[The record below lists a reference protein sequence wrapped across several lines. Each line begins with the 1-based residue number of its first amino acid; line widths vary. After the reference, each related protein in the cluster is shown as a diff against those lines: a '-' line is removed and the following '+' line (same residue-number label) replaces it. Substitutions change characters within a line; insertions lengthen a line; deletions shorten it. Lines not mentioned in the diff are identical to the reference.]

1 MDEILNPE
9 GLADQ
14 FESPETEQKDKV
26 IIKAIGVGGGG
37 GNAVN
42 YMFRQ
47 GIKHVSFVV
56 LNTDRQ
62 ALRQSPVPT
71 KVMIGDG
78 LGAGDRPE
86 VAREAAENDIAKI
99 EALFQDDTRMVF
111 ITSGMGG
118 GTGTGASPVVARVA
132 REKGLLTI
140 GIVTIP
146 FYFEGEEKIN
156 KAFAGADEMAKY
168 VDALLL
174 INNERLTEIYGDLDF
189 INGFGKADDTLATA
203 ACSISELITCDGYM
217 NLDFNDVNTTLRDGG
232 AAIISSGYGEG
243 ENRVTKALE
252 DALASP
258 LLKHRDISTAK
269 RLLFNIYFSQEA
281 NNKFK
286 LSEVN
291 ELTSFVQKINP
302 KVKIIWGVAFDKDLG
317 EQIKITMLASGFNV
331 DHHGHVGALE
341 SAHACLGVAESSAL
355 AYGVDAGGGLEH
367 FHQLLS
373 AEFEVDGVG
382 SDGRHGYRCLTGLAY
397 RLRDNNVVEFFH
409 RQLHLDGTHVALC
422 RKFQR
427 LIADIGDFKHF
438 AFGRFDREDSVD
450 VGCHGF

>member
-1 MDEILNPE
+1 MMTNSTKRSTTEMDEILNPE

-14 FESPETEQKDKV
+14 FESPENEQKDKI

-47 GIKHVSFVV
+47 GIQHVSFVV

-132 REKGLLTI
+132 RERGLLTI

-156 KAFAGADEMAKY
+156 KAFEGADEMAKY

-189 INGFGKADDTLATA
+189 INGFGKADDTLAL
-203 ACSISELITCDGYM
+203 SLIH
-217 NLDFNDVNTTLRDGG
+217 
-232 AAIISSGYGEG
+232 I
-243 ENRVTKALE
+243 
-252 DALASP
+252 
-258 LLKHRDISTAK
+258 
-269 RLLFNIYFSQEA
+269 
-281 NNKFK
+281 
-286 LSEVN
+286 
-291 ELTSFVQKINP
+291 
-302 KVKIIWGVAFDKDLG
+302 
-317 EQIKITMLASGFNV
+317 
-331 DHHGHVGALE
+331 
-341 SAHACLGVAESSAL
+341 
-355 AYGVDAGGGLEH
+355 
-367 FHQLLS
+367 
-373 AEFEVDGVG
+373 
-382 SDGRHGYRCLTGLAY
+382 
-397 RLRDNNVVEFFH
+397 
-409 RQLHLDGTHVALC
+409 
-422 RKFQR
+422 
-427 LIADIGDFKHF
+427 
-438 AFGRFDREDSVD
+438 
-450 VGCHGF
+450 

>member
-146 FYFEGEEKIN
+146 FYFEGEEKTT

-203 ACSISELITCDGYM
+203 ARSISELITCDGYM

-331 DHHGHVGALE
+331 DRLGEIQENRLQNQIDAPAFAATAAQAPQPRANDRIREEYGEKVDTFRTNYIILKPEEMDSDTIIEVLE
-341 SAHACLGVAESSAL
+341 KSPTYNRDRATVEKARAQRRQQQGQQQRPS
-355 AYGVDAGGGLEH
+355 GGSTIS
-367 FHQLLS
+367 F
-373 AEFEVDGVG
+373 
-382 SDGRHGYRCLTGLAY
+382 T
-397 RLRDNNVVEFFH
+397 
-409 RQLHLDGTHVALC
+409 
-422 RKFQR
+422 
-427 LIADIGDFKHF
+427 
-438 AFGRFDREDSVD
+438 
-450 VGCHGF
+450 

>member
-1 MDEILNPE
+1 
-9 GLADQ
+9 
-14 FESPETEQKDKV
+14 
-26 IIKAIGVGGGG
+26 
-37 GNAVN
+37 
-42 YMFRQ
+42 
-47 GIKHVSFVV
+47 
-56 LNTDRQ
+56 
-62 ALRQSPVPT
+62 
-71 KVMIGDG
+71 MIGDG

-203 ACSISELITCDGYM
+203 ARSISELITCDGYM

-331 DHHGHVGALE
+331 DRLGEIQENRLQNQIDAPAFAATAAQAPQPRANDRIREEYGEKVDTFRTNYIILKPEEMDSDTIIEVLE
-341 SAHACLGVAESSAL
+341 KSPTYNRDRATVEKARAQRRQQQGQQQRPS
-355 AYGVDAGGGLEH
+355 GGSTIS
-367 FHQLLS
+367 F
-373 AEFEVDGVG
+373 
-382 SDGRHGYRCLTGLAY
+382 T
-397 RLRDNNVVEFFH
+397 
-409 RQLHLDGTHVALC
+409 
-422 RKFQR
+422 
-427 LIADIGDFKHF
+427 
-438 AFGRFDREDSVD
+438 
-450 VGCHGF
+450 

>member
-203 ACSISELITCDGYM
+203 ARSISELITCDGYM

-291 ELTSFVQKINP
+291 ELTGFVQKINP

-331 DHHGHVGALE
+331 DRLGEIQENRLQNQIDAPAFAATAAQAPQPRANDRIREEYGEKVDTFRTNYIILKPEEMDSDTIIEVLE
-341 SAHACLGVAESSAL
+341 KSPTYNRDRATVEKARAQRRQQQGQQQRPS
-355 AYGVDAGGGLEH
+355 GGSTIS
-367 FHQLLS
+367 F
-373 AEFEVDGVG
+373 
-382 SDGRHGYRCLTGLAY
+382 T
-397 RLRDNNVVEFFH
+397 
-409 RQLHLDGTHVALC
+409 
-422 RKFQR
+422 
-427 LIADIGDFKHF
+427 
-438 AFGRFDREDSVD
+438 
-450 VGCHGF
+450 

>member
-174 INNERLTEIYGDLDF
+174 INNERLTEIYGDLHLS
-189 INGFGKADDTLATA
+189 NALGKADDTLATA
-203 ACSISELITCDGYM
+203 ARSISELITCDGYM

-331 DHHGHVGALE
+331 DRLGEIQENRLQNQIDAPAFAATAAQAPQPRANDRIREEYGEKVDTFRTNYIILKPEEMDSDTIIEVLE
-341 SAHACLGVAESSAL
+341 KSPTYNRDRATVEKARAQRRQQQGQQQRPS
-355 AYGVDAGGGLEH
+355 GGSTIS
-367 FHQLLS
+367 F
-373 AEFEVDGVG
+373 
-382 SDGRHGYRCLTGLAY
+382 T
-397 RLRDNNVVEFFH
+397 
-409 RQLHLDGTHVALC
+409 
-422 RKFQR
+422 
-427 LIADIGDFKHF
+427 
-438 AFGRFDREDSVD
+438 
-450 VGCHGF
+450 

>member
-1 MDEILNPE
+1 MDEIPNPE

-203 ACSISELITCDGYM
+203 ARSISELITCDGYM

-331 DHHGHVGALE
+331 DRLGEIQENRLQNQIDAPAFAATAAQAPQPRANDRIREEYGEKVDTFRTNYIILKPEEMDSDTIIEVLE
-341 SAHACLGVAESSAL
+341 KSPTYNRDRATVEKARAQRRQQQGQQQRPS
-355 AYGVDAGGGLEH
+355 GGSTIS
-367 FHQLLS
+367 F
-373 AEFEVDGVG
+373 
-382 SDGRHGYRCLTGLAY
+382 T
-397 RLRDNNVVEFFH
+397 
-409 RQLHLDGTHVALC
+409 
-422 RKFQR
+422 
-427 LIADIGDFKHF
+427 
-438 AFGRFDREDSVD
+438 
-450 VGCHGF
+450 

>member
-203 ACSISELITCDGYM
+203 ARSISELITCDGYM

-269 RLLFNIYFSQEA
+269 RLLSNIYFSQEA

-331 DHHGHVGALE
+331 DRLGEIQENRLQNQIDAPAFAATAAQAPQPRANDRIREEYGEKVDTFRTNYIILKPEEMDSDTIIEVLE
-341 SAHACLGVAESSAL
+341 KSPTYNRDRATVEKARAQRRQQQGQQQRPS
-355 AYGVDAGGGLEH
+355 GGSTIS
-367 FHQLLS
+367 F
-373 AEFEVDGVG
+373 
-382 SDGRHGYRCLTGLAY
+382 T
-397 RLRDNNVVEFFH
+397 
-409 RQLHLDGTHVALC
+409 
-422 RKFQR
+422 
-427 LIADIGDFKHF
+427 
-438 AFGRFDREDSVD
+438 
-450 VGCHGF
+450 

>member
-203 ACSISELITCDGYM
+203 ARSISELITCDGYM
-217 NLDFNDVNTTLRDGG
+217 NLAFNDVNTTLRDGG

-331 DHHGHVGALE
+331 DRLGEIQENRLQNQIDAPAFAATAAQAPQPRANDRIREEYGEKVDTFRTNYIILKPEEMDSDTIIEVLE
-341 SAHACLGVAESSAL
+341 KSPTYNRDRATVEKARAQRRQQQGQQQRPS
-355 AYGVDAGGGLEH
+355 GGSTIS
-367 FHQLLS
+367 F
-373 AEFEVDGVG
+373 
-382 SDGRHGYRCLTGLAY
+382 T
-397 RLRDNNVVEFFH
+397 
-409 RQLHLDGTHVALC
+409 
-422 RKFQR
+422 
-427 LIADIGDFKHF
+427 
-438 AFGRFDREDSVD
+438 
-450 VGCHGF
+450 

>member
-156 KAFAGADEMAKY
+156 KALAGADEMAKY

-203 ACSISELITCDGYM
+203 ARSISELITCDGYM

-331 DHHGHVGALE
+331 DRLGEIQENRLQNQIDAPAFAATAAQAPQPRANDRIREEYGEKVDTFRTNYIILKPEEMDSDTIIEVLE
-341 SAHACLGVAESSAL
+341 KSPTYNRDRATVEKARAQRRQQQGQQQRPS
-355 AYGVDAGGGLEH
+355 GGSTIS
-367 FHQLLS
+367 F
-373 AEFEVDGVG
+373 
-382 SDGRHGYRCLTGLAY
+382 T
-397 RLRDNNVVEFFH
+397 
-409 RQLHLDGTHVALC
+409 
-422 RKFQR
+422 
-427 LIADIGDFKHF
+427 
-438 AFGRFDREDSVD
+438 
-450 VGCHGF
+450 

>member
-156 KAFAGADEMAKY
+156 KAFAGVDEMAKY

-203 ACSISELITCDGYM
+203 ARSISELITCDGYM

-331 DHHGHVGALE
+331 DRLGEIQENRLQNQIDAPAFAATAAQAPQPRANDRIREEYGEKVDTFRTNYIILKPEEMDSDTIIEVLE
-341 SAHACLGVAESSAL
+341 KSPTYNRDRATVEKARAQRRQQQGQQQRPS
-355 AYGVDAGGGLEH
+355 GGSTIS
-367 FHQLLS
+367 F
-373 AEFEVDGVG
+373 
-382 SDGRHGYRCLTGLAY
+382 T
-397 RLRDNNVVEFFH
+397 
-409 RQLHLDGTHVALC
+409 
-422 RKFQR
+422 
-427 LIADIGDFKHF
+427 
-438 AFGRFDREDSVD
+438 
-450 VGCHGF
+450 

>member
-331 DHHGHVGALE
+331 DRLGEIQENRLQNQIDAPAFAATAAQAPQPRANDRIREEYGEKVDTFRTNYIILKPEEMDSDTIIEVLE
-341 SAHACLGVAESSAL
+341 KSPTYNRDRATVEKARAQRRQQQGPQQRPT
-355 AYGVDAGGGLEH
+355 GGSTIS
-367 FHQLLS
+367 F
-373 AEFEVDGVG
+373 
-382 SDGRHGYRCLTGLAY
+382 T
-397 RLRDNNVVEFFH
+397 
-409 RQLHLDGTHVALC
+409 
-422 RKFQR
+422 
-427 LIADIGDFKHF
+427 
-438 AFGRFDREDSVD
+438 
-450 VGCHGF
+450 

>member
-203 ACSISELITCDGYM
+203 ARSISELITCDGYM

-331 DHHGHVGALE
+331 DRLGEIQENRLQNQIDAPAFAATAAQAPQPRANDRIREEYGEKVDTFRTNYIILKPDEMDSDTIIEVLE
-341 SAHACLGVAESSAL
+341 KSPTYNRDRATVEKARAQRRPQQTPQSRPS
-355 AYGVDAGGGLEH
+355 GGSTIS
-367 FHQLLS
+367 F
-373 AEFEVDGVG
+373 
-382 SDGRHGYRCLTGLAY
+382 T
-397 RLRDNNVVEFFH
+397 
-409 RQLHLDGTHVALC
+409 
-422 RKFQR
+422 
-427 LIADIGDFKHF
+427 
-438 AFGRFDREDSVD
+438 
-450 VGCHGF
+450 

>member
-203 ACSISELITCDGYM
+203 ARSISELITCDGYM

-331 DHHGHVGALE
+331 DRLGEIQENRLQNQIDAPAFAATAAQAPQPRANDRIREEYGEKVDTFRTNYIILKPEEMDSDTIIEVLE
-341 SAHACLGVAESSAL
+341 KSPTYNRDRATVEKARAQRRQQQGQQQRPS
-355 AYGVDAGGGLEH
+355 GGSTIS
-367 FHQLLS
+367 F
-373 AEFEVDGVG
+373 
-382 SDGRHGYRCLTGLAY
+382 T
-397 RLRDNNVVEFFH
+397 
-409 RQLHLDGTHVALC
+409 
-422 RKFQR
+422 
-427 LIADIGDFKHF
+427 
-438 AFGRFDREDSVD
+438 
-450 VGCHGF
+450 

>member
-14 FESPETEQKDKV
+14 FESPENEQKDKI

-47 GIKHVSFVV
+47 GIQHVSFVV

-132 REKGLLTI
+132 RERGLLTI

-156 KAFAGADEMAKY
+156 KAFEGADEMAKY

-203 ACSISELITCDGYM
+203 ARSISELITCDGYM

-232 AAIISSGYGEG
+232 AAIISSGYGDG

-269 RLLFNIYFSQEA
+269 RLLFNIYFSQDA
-281 NNKFK
+281 TNKFK

-302 KVKIIWGVAFDKDLG
+302 KVKIIWGVAFDKELG
-317 EQIKITMLASGFNV
+317 EQIKITMLASGFDV
-331 DHHGHVGALE
+331 DRLGEIQEIRNQDQPEPFSNNSIPVNSAPAPRASDRIREEYGEKVDTYRTNYIILKPDEMDSDTIIEVLE
-341 SAHACLGVAESSAL
+341 KSPTYNRDRATVEQARAHRRPQTMTQQRPS
-355 AYGVDAGGGLEH
+355 GG
-367 FHQLLS
+367 FTIS
-373 AEFEVDGVG
+373 F
-382 SDGRHGYRCLTGLAY
+382 T
-397 RLRDNNVVEFFH
+397 
-409 RQLHLDGTHVALC
+409 
-422 RKFQR
+422 
-427 LIADIGDFKHF
+427 
-438 AFGRFDREDSVD
+438 
-450 VGCHGF
+450 

>member
-203 ACSISELITCDGYM
+203 ARSISELITCDGYM

-331 DHHGHVGALE
+331 DRLGEIQENRLQNQIDAPAFAATAAQAPQPRANDRIREEYGEKVDTFRTNYIILKPEEMDSDTIIEVLE
-341 SAHACLGVAESSAL
+341 KSPTYNRDRATVEKARAQRRQQQGSQQRPS
-355 AYGVDAGGGLEH
+355 GGSTIS
-367 FHQLLS
+367 F
-373 AEFEVDGVG
+373 
-382 SDGRHGYRCLTGLAY
+382 T
-397 RLRDNNVVEFFH
+397 
-409 RQLHLDGTHVALC
+409 
-422 RKFQR
+422 
-427 LIADIGDFKHF
+427 
-438 AFGRFDREDSVD
+438 
-450 VGCHGF
+450 

>member
-203 ACSISELITCDGYM
+203 ARSISELITCDGYM

-331 DHHGHVGALE
+331 DRLGEIQENRLQNQIDAPAFAATAAQPPQPRANDRIREEYGEKVDTFRTNYIILKPEEMDSDTIIEVLE
-341 SAHACLGVAESSAL
+341 KSPTYNRDRATVEKARAQRRQQQGQQQRPS
-355 AYGVDAGGGLEH
+355 GGSTIS
-367 FHQLLS
+367 F
-373 AEFEVDGVG
+373 
-382 SDGRHGYRCLTGLAY
+382 T
-397 RLRDNNVVEFFH
+397 
-409 RQLHLDGTHVALC
+409 
-422 RKFQR
+422 
-427 LIADIGDFKHF
+427 
-438 AFGRFDREDSVD
+438 
-450 VGCHGF
+450 

>member
-78 LGAGDRPE
+78 PGAGDRPE

-203 ACSISELITCDGYM
+203 ARSISELITCDGYM

-331 DHHGHVGALE
+331 DRLGEIQENRLQNQIDAPAFAATAAQAPQPRANDRIREEYGEKVDTFRTNYIILKPEEMDSDTIIEVLE
-341 SAHACLGVAESSAL
+341 KSPTYNRDRATVEKARAQRRQQQGQQQRPS
-355 AYGVDAGGGLEH
+355 GGSTIS
-367 FHQLLS
+367 F
-373 AEFEVDGVG
+373 
-382 SDGRHGYRCLTGLAY
+382 T
-397 RLRDNNVVEFFH
+397 
-409 RQLHLDGTHVALC
+409 
-422 RKFQR
+422 
-427 LIADIGDFKHF
+427 
-438 AFGRFDREDSVD
+438 
-450 VGCHGF
+450 